1 MIAFF
6 LFKTLTMLHPQIR
19 QITFI
24 AMSHPVAHAQIALPT
39 NFLVRTLVRR
49 QEALAFRRIAASSK
63 LRLLLLDLSA
73 VLAADE
79 GREEFLFRRS
89 SKGLVGVQRLFLGG
103 FDGVLPSRRWRDV
116 KLFQGF
122 GFVGVAT
129 VQADGFG

>member
-1 MIAFF
+1 MGHSV
-6 LFKTLTMLHPQIR
+6 THT
-19 QITFI
+19 
-24 AMSHPVAHAQIALPT
+24 QIALPT

>member
-1 MIAFF
+1 
-6 LFKTLTMLHPQIR
+6 MLHPQIR
-19 QITFI
+19 QITII
-24 AMSHPVAHAQIALPT
+24 AMCHSIAHTQIALPT
-39 NFLVRTLVRR
+39 KFLVRTLVRR
-49 QEALAFRRIAASSK
+49 QEALAFRRIAASFE

-73 VLAADE
+73 FLAADE

-89 SKGLVGVQRLFLGG
+89 SKGLVDTQRLFLGL
-103 FDGVLPSRRWRDV
+103 FDGVLPNRRWRDV